1 MGPRSPVSTLRTLIG
16 GIGYRNLRDHSAA
29 FAVLDRLQQE
39 ELGEHVLVE
48 DTSYNP
54 IAVGQWIESEPHD
67 RRFDRVIFVSAVN
80 REGRQPGDVV
90 AYRWTGM
97 LPPDDVV
104 QQAVTEAVT
113 GVIALDNTL
122 VIGTYFKTLPPSV
135 SVVEIEPLAHEFGSE
150 LSPEVAAAVPR
161 ACDAIRAL
169 IAEAV

>member
-1 MGPRSPVSTLRTLIG
+1 MRTLIG

-29 FAVLDRLQQE
+29 FAVLDRLQHE
-39 ELGEHVLVE
+39 YLGDDVLVE

-54 IAVGQWIESEPHD
+54 IALGQWLEGEPPD
-67 RRFDRVIFVSAVN
+67 RRFDRVVFVSAVN
-80 REGRQPGDVV
+80 REGRRPGDVV
-90 AYRWTGM
+90 AYRWTGT
-97 LPPDDVV
+97 LPPNDLV

-113 GVIALDNTL
+113 GIIALDNTL

-135 SVVEIEPLAHEFGSE
+135 AVVEIEPRAHEFGSE

-169 IAEAV
+169 IAESR